1 MNKNIVNTKF
11 LVSTALIAAI
21 YVVMTLA
28 IAPLS
33 FGMIQIRISEVLM
46 LMAFID
52 KKYAPG
58 LVLGCFIANCFSPFG
73 MMDVVF
79 GTACTAASL
88 VGITKCSKTLFGASL
103 WPVLCNAFIGIEL
116 YLFGSPLL
124 LSMATVAF
132 GEFLSVSVL
141 GYVLA
146 AAGSAVGLGN
156 IWRFPYLA
164 AKDGGGLFLLVYLIL
179 VLTFG
184 FALLTTEIAIGR
196 KTGQGPL
203 TAYGLINPK
212 GKFIGV
218 LACIVPAI
226 ILPYYCTI
234 GGWVL
239 KYFTLFITGSGKN
252 AVADGYFTGFITG
265 QWAPIIFGVVYLLL
279 TAAIVIGGVNKG
291 IERFSKVLMPI
302 LVVLIFAIG
311 IFSLTLHYKDA
322 SGTVRSGLEGLKIYV
337 IPDFKGLT
345 MQKLFTVFVDAL
357 GQLFYSIS
365 VAMGIMVAYG
375 SYVKKESKLMGS
387 INQIEI
393 FDTLVAFLAGLM
405 IIPAVYVFMGR
416 DGMSA
421 GPGLMFISLPKV
433 FNEMGIAGDIVGLIF
448 FMIVAFAAVTSSVSI
463 MEAIV
468 SSLID
473 RFHWSRRKSAILVT
487 VYALIAEIIV
497 CLGYNKLYMEV
508 KLPNGTVGQILDIM
522 DYVSNNVLMPIVA
535 LATCI
540 LIGWIVSP
548 KVIIDEVTRG
558 GSKFTRKGLYIIMV
572 KFIAPA
578 FLLILL
584 LQALGI
590 VTF

>member
-1 MNKNIVNTKF
+1 MKEKSRSTFSGNIGF
-11 LVSTALIAAI
+11 
-21 YVVMTLA
+21 
-28 IAPLS
+28 
-33 FGMIQIRISEVLM
+33 
-46 LMAFID
+46 
-52 KKYAPG
+52 
-58 LVLGCFIANCFSPFG
+58 
-73 MMDVVF
+73 
-79 GTACTAASL
+79 
-88 VGITKCSKTLFGASL
+88 
-103 WPVLCNAFIGIEL
+103 
-116 YLFGSPLL
+116 
-124 LSMATVAF
+124 
-132 GEFLSVSVL
+132 
-141 GYVLA
+141 VLA

-433 FNEMGIAGDIVGLIF
+433 FDAMGIAGDIVGLIF

-522 DYVSNNVLMPIVA
+522 DYVSNNSL
-535 LATCI
+535 
-540 LIGWIVSP
+540 
-548 KVIIDEVTRG
+548 
-558 GSKFTRKGLYIIMV
+558 
-572 KFIAPA
+572 
-578 FLLILL
+578 
-584 LQALGI
+584 
-590 VTF
+590 